1 MLDALDVALHTE
13 VTRIAREDSERG
25 CEVEWRLDTDA
36 KATVFDKE
44 CIGCVSDSAEAVVG
58 RNQVLEITSGAG
70 HDRYLTL
77 TIKGLF
83 LNCFG
88 VSSCMTALRCPTSM
102 VFVPSKDGI
111 SHNPVEYTSP
121 EDCAIG
127 TQVILG
133 ALLRFDELRAKKA
146 QAV

>member
-1 MLDALDVALHTE
+1 
-13 VTRIAREDSERG
+13 
-25 CEVEWRLDTDA
+25 
-36 KATVFDKE
+36 
-44 CIGCVSDSAEAVVG
+44 
-58 RNQVLEITSGAG
+58 
-70 HDRYLTL
+70 
-77 TIKGLF
+77 
-83 LNCFG
+83 
-88 VSSCMTALRCPTSM
+88 M